1 MNEDYKELL
10 SLLDLKDIKLL
21 DSHERLVAISDSY
34 NEENVNVNTE
44 QMIPVNDP
52 VFEEDCMRVH
62 PKYVFTFSVGDV
74 IYFKC
79 EYILLAS
86 FYCKNPERVKELLK
100 IEEVKKRKEVTVTSK
115 DDSKTYTISFGSKLK
130 VKSYK
135 NFGSLFSFIFLL
147 LI

>member
-100 IEEVKKRKEVTVTSK
+100 IEEVKS
-115 DDSKTYTISFGSKLK
+115 
-130 VKSYK
+130 
-135 NFGSLFSFIFLL
+135 IFLGSQMNRTL
-147 LI
+147 WSILRGIVMDAFNRHSLKPVILPWIK